1 MRQYLSK
8 ESCQTV
14 THSFV
19 SSCLDNLTILH
30 GVNKVLTKKLQ
41 NVQNNAARVV
51 KRQRKSCHITP
62 IGKDLHWLPVE
73 YRSQF

>member
-19 SSCLDNLTILH
+19 SSCLDNMKALLH
-30 GVNKVLTKKLQ
+30 GVNKILTKKLK
-41 NVQNNAARVV
+41 NVQNNAAHVV
-51 KRQRKSCHITP
+51 KRQKKSCHITP
-62 IGKDLHWLPVE
+62 IGKDLHWLPV
-73 YRSQF
+73 